1 MSSNG
6 YHALSRNDLRGFNE
20 PAINLIVS
28 AMSAGAVGRVSNKGH
43 AILRAPN
50 GGTMSVSKDPTK
62 ANRGLQN
69 QLSDFRRLFGCEPE
83 DVKRGERVAATMTQT
98 VREVPAQ
105 QKPEPVMC
113 TAKGCNK
120 VFATEGARYSHVE
133 RDHAKCRVPGCGFA
147 AIDRRGEAAHYRMHH
162 KGDAAK
168 QRLGKP
174 ATGAAAEA
182 KARAEAKVEPAV
194 PAQAPAPAE
203 VLSKQSEERKQLS
216 RIRDILGPDP
226 RVKDLQARLE
236 QCGAALQRANDRIGE
251 LEAKLK
257 LMKEALEL

>member
-6 YHALSRNDLRGFNE
+6 YHVLNRNDLRGFNE
-20 PAINLIVS
+20 PAIQIIVA
-28 AMSAGAVGRVSNKGH
+28 AMEAGAVGRVSNKGH
-43 AILRAPN
+43 AIIRAPG

-83 DVKRGERVAATMTQT
+83 DVKRGERVSTMTQA
-98 VREVPAQ
+98 VKEVPVQ
-105 QKPEPVMC
+105 QKPEPVKC

-147 AIDRRGEAAHYRMHH
+147 AIDNRGEAAHYRMHH
-162 KGDAAK
+162 KGEAAK
-168 QRLGKP
+168 QRLG
-174 ATGAAAEA
+174 AAA
-182 KARAEAKVEPAV
+182 KKRAEAKPPEPAAA
-194 PAQAPAPAE
+194 PAPAPAE

-226 RVKDLQARLE
+226 RVKDLQRRLE
-236 QCGAALQRANDRIGE
+236 QCGAALERANTRIGE

>member
-6 YHALSRNDLRGFNE
+6 YHVLSRNDLRGFNE

-28 AMSAGAVGRVSNKGH
+28 AMGAGAVGRVSNKGH

-83 DVKRGERVAATMTQT
+83 DVKRGERVATMTQ
-98 VREVPAQ
+98 VVSEIPAQ
-105 QKPEPVMC
+105 QKPEPVVC

-182 KARAEAKVEPAV
+182 KRRAEVKPEPA
-194 PAQAPAPAE
+194 APAE

-226 RVKDLQARLE
+226 RVKDLQARLD